1 MEQAPHAMARITVCK
16 WQDSSRQRTI
26 YKVEI
31 EDERRNNL
39 LSIAVR
45 TFSLVFHF
53 FECGGKDSNQS
64 VKSSFSDTAL
74 ICYAHVQQFKDPPQS
89 YLRCHSQDGDSFG
102 PFGLEYTFTLR
113 ETELNKNAVDNVPE
127 WMLPLDALKV
137 SQSKLSVL

>member
-1 MEQAPHAMARITVCK
+1 M
-16 WQDSSRQRTI
+16 
-26 YKVEI
+26 EI

-45 TFSLVFHF
+45 TSSLVFHF
-53 FECGGKDSNQS
+53 FQCGGKDSNQS
-64 VKSSFSDTAL
+64 VESSVSETAL

-89 YLRCHSQDGDSFG
+89 YLRCQSQDGDSCG

-137 SQSKLSVL
+137 RQQKLFAL